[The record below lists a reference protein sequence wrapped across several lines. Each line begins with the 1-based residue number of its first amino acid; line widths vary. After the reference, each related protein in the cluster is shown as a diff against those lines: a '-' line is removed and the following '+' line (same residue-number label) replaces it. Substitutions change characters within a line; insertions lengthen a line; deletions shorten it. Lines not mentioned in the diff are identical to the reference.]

1 MFFVRGSPLIEV
13 MVLVSAGRIYVTMSV
28 AYIMLILGKQVAS
41 LMILSG
47 IAREPHI
54 DLIASLITTGFI
66 ESSHKV

>member
-1 MFFVRGSPLIEV
+1 
-13 MVLVSAGRIYVTMSV
+13 
-28 AYIMLILGKQVAS
+28 MLILGKQVAS